1 MKKRALSG
9 LLKLDGPLLSIL
21 SLLIAIVISGVIMA
35 VCGYNP
41 IEAFGAILAGSFGS
55 QRAIVQTLTQA
66 TPLIFTGLAFA
77 FAKKASLIN
86 LGAEGQLYMGALA
99 SAAVGMLDLGLPMAL
114 HLPLA
119 VAAGMAAGGLYAGLV
134 GVLKVKFGSNE
145 VIATVMLNSI
155 ATYLVD
161 YLLNGPMLAENSSVA
176 QTERVLETAQLPR
189 IFQQYQLTVA
199 ILLAVA
205 ACILVK
211 LFMDRTALG
220 YEIRAV
226 GLNPD
231 AAETAGI
238 SKAKVT
244 IVALCISGCIA
255 GLAGASHVLGVDR
268 RLINGFSG
276 ISVAALA
283 ADSPVG
289 VIFAGIVF
297 GALRAGTMELNRTTS
312 IPVEF
317 VNVIQAMV
325 VILVAAPLLVK
336 ELKRL
341 NPAGWSRKTKK
352 EVA

>member
-119 VAAGMAAGGLYAGLV
+119 VAAGMAAGGLYAGLG
-134 GVLKVKFGSNE
+134 GVRKVKFGSNE

-189 IFQQYQLTVA
+189 IFQQYQLTIA

-268 RLINGFSG
+268 RLINGFSNDYA
-276 ISVAALA
+276 SPWPPWRRTAPWALS
-283 ADSPVG
+283 SPASCSARCG
-289 VIFAGIVF
+289 
-297 GALRAGTMELNRTTS
+297 RAPWSSTAPPAFRWSSSTS
-312 IPVEF
+312 SRPW
-317 VNVIQAMV
+317 
-325 VILVAAPLLVK
+325 
-336 ELKRL
+336 
-341 NPAGWSRKTKK
+341 WSFWWPPRCW
-352 EVA
+352 

>member
-1 MKKRALSG
+1 MKKHALSG

-189 IFQQYQLTVA
+189 IFQQYQLFWQWRPVSWSSCSWTA
-199 ILLAVA
+199 PPWAMRSARWASTRTRRRPPASARPRSPSWPCASA
-205 ACILVK
+205 AASRAWPAPAMCWAW
-211 LFMDRTALG
+211 TA
-220 YEIRAV
+220 A
-226 GLNPD
+226 
-231 AAETAGI
+231 
-238 SKAKVT
+238 
-244 IVALCISGCIA
+244 
-255 GLAGASHVLGVDR
+255 
-268 RLINGFSG
+268 
-276 ISVAALA
+276 
-283 ADSPVG
+283 
-289 VIFAGIVF
+289 
-297 GALRAGTMELNRTTS
+297 
-312 IPVEF
+312 
-317 VNVIQAMV
+317 
-325 VILVAAPLLVK
+325 
-336 ELKRL
+336 
-341 NPAGWSRKTKK
+341 
-352 EVA
+352 

>member
-1 MKKRALSG
+1 MKKHALSG

-86 LGAEGQLYMGALA
+86 LGAEGQLYM
-99 SAAVGMLDLGLPMAL
+99 
-114 HLPLA
+114 
-119 VAAGMAAGGLYAGLV
+119 AAGGLYAGLV

-189 IFQQYQLTVA
+189 IFQQYQLTIA